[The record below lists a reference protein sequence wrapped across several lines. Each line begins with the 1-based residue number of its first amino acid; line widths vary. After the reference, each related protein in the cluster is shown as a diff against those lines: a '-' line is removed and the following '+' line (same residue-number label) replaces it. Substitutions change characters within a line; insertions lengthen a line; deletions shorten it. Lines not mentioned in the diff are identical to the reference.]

1 MSKRIVLL
9 VALAVFLAPAS
20 LFAAEP
26 IKIGGLFA
34 ESGKAAF
41 VGTASRLVAE
51 MTVKQINEA
60 GGVLGRPLEMVI
72 VDTESDPKIVLQKAR
87 KLVEADGVLAL
98 IGPTTTGGG
107 MAMKKYTEGSG
118 IPTIMTVGGDP
129 VIAGGKFGPFKWTFK
144 VPQRTKTAVEKIYS
158 YLQEKGLT
166 KVAILAA
173 QDGFGQDGTNNL
185 EDLAA
190 DYGITVTGKET
201 LDPKDSDFSAQAFK
215 LAMTKPDA
223 VVVWVIGPAGAI
235 AQKNFKALP
244 DFGGVVIQCHGQP
257 GPKFIELAGPAAE
270 GALMPATKLLTPDAL
285 AGDDPQKP
293 VITKFLADYAA
304 AGYDEEFPIN
314 THSGYAYDA
323 LLLLQAGLEKAGK
336 VDRGA
341 LRDALG
347 QLQGVVGISGVF
359 NLTPE
364 DHNGLDVESMLML
377 EVKDGAYRVAP

>member
-1 MSKRIVLL
+1 MKRFALL
-9 VALAVFLAPAS
+9 AALALCLVPAS

-34 ESGKAAF
+34 DSGKAAF

-51 MTVKQINEA
+51 MAVKQINDA
-60 GGVLGRPLEMVI
+60 GGILGRPVEMII

-87 KLVEADGVLAL
+87 KLVEADGVFAL

-107 MAMKKYTEGSG
+107 MAMKKYTESKG

-144 VPQRTKTAVEKIYS
+144 VPQRTQTAVQKIFG
-158 YLQEKGLT
+158 YLQEKGLK

-173 QDGFGQDGTNNL
+173 QDGFGQDGAKNMETM
-185 EDLAA
+185 AA
-190 DYGITVTGKET
+190 EYGLTVTGKET

-215 LAMTKPDA
+215 LAMGKPDA

-244 DFGGVVIQCHGQP
+244 DYQGLVIQCHGQP
-257 GPKFIELAGPAAE
+257 GPKFIELAGDAAE
-270 GALMPATKLLTPDAL
+270 GALMPATKLLTPEAL
-285 AGDDPQKP
+285 ADDDPQKP
-293 VITKFLADYAA
+293 VISKFLADYTA
-304 AGYDEEFPIN
+304 AGYDKEFPIN

-323 LLLLQAGLEKAGK
+323 LLLLKAGLEKAGT
-336 VDRGA
+336 VDRA
-341 LRDALG
+341 AMRDALE
-347 QLQGVVGISGVF
+347 QLQGVVGISGIF
-359 NLTPE
+359 SLTPE
-364 DHNGLDVESMLML
+364 DHNGLDVDSMLML
-377 EVKDGAYRVAP
+377 EVKGGKYQVAE